1 MNVLELFRLDKFL
14 FTDFQRACKLKEGL
28 SFGWSD
34 TLKLQSQKVRIY
46 YTLFLTW
53 ECHFL
58 GEPVIFLSSTLIWG
72 WCAVRLFAQKIWI
85 ENSENAHLWCCS
97 WDSLCVSVLWG
108 WGLYTQALPSATVP
122 DPASLVGRSHLYS
135 QSLVVE
141 TMGGSLWLVVD
152 SRCQY

>member
-1 MNVLELFRLDKFL
+1 MGDGCHGNTFPSIYAKVSKFWEIFW

-97 WDSLCVSVLWG
+97 WDSLHVSVLWG
-108 WGLYTQALPSATVP
+108 WRGVWMGVVHPVRSVRNNTVP
-122 DPASLVGRSHLYS
+122 RVTFWKISLK
-135 QSLVVE
+135 
-141 TMGGSLWLVVD
+141 
-152 SRCQY
+152 